1 MKWRVQSNDRLL
13 SKTQPFER
21 HPRPAWDLLRTMRQR
36 RLFPDVYACRGLNW
50 SWASTCL
57 GSPQP
62 HIQACR
68 KLANAVRSLR
78 SLSFHLQGNMVIG
91 ALATG
96 GSWEKV
102 HLERH
107 DSGVTIRSRCQV
119 MSSDVKCGLQA
130 LSVIDSMKRCQT
142 IPDVVLSSSL
152 GGFGSMVPQ
161 TFEHELS

>member
-1 MKWRVQSNDRLL
+1 MGPAQDHAATEAVSRCVCLQGTQLELGLHMPRL
-13 SKTQPFER
+13 
-21 HPRPAWDLLRTMRQR
+21 
-36 RLFPDVYACRGLNW
+36 
-50 SWASTCL
+50 STAT
-57 GSPQP
+57 
-62 HIQACR
+62 QACR

-142 IPDVVLSSSL
+142 IPDVVSSSSL